1 MEDIRQL
8 SVSDLIKRLH
18 ESVES
23 FVSGME
29 NVISMN
35 KREPPDEITELRGH
49 LIDRLKNG
57 EEITDNR
64 KLISFLDLLSK
75 DQAVLELVKED
86 AQDWLEILDTIEG
99 QMSSRKPLTPAERAE
114 IGKIRKMSREL
125 TVLIRGER

>member
-18 ESVES
+18 ESVAS

-35 KREPPDEITELRGH
+35 KQEPPEEISELRGH
-49 LIDRLKNG
+49 LMDRLKKG

-64 KLISFLDLLSK
+64 KLISFLDMLSK
-75 DQAVLELVKED
+75 DQAVLELVRED
-86 AQDWLEILDTIEG
+86 AKDWLEILDTIEG
-99 QMSSRKPLTPAERAE
+99 QMSSRKPLTAAETSE
-114 IGKIRKMSREL
+114 IKRIRQMSGEL
-125 TVLIRGER
+125 KALIRSER